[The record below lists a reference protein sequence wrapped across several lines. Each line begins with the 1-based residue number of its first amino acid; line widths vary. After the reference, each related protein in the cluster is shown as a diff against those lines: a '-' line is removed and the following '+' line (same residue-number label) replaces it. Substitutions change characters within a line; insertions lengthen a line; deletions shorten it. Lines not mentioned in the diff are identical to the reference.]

1 MKKIVLSV
9 VSAFLLG
16 FTLYSCSP
24 SDKDIQ
30 THVSPILSDY
40 TDVNAEVKDGVV
52 TLSGEVVSDV
62 EKNQIQEMLSSV
74 KGVKSVVNNL
84 TVKPPVVIDHDAEIG
99 SAISSAL
106 QSAGFKTVNV
116 AVNNGEVTLTGDL
129 KKSDLVKVMQIA
141 NESKPK
147 KVINELKVK

>member
-16 FTLYSCSP
+16 FVLYSCSP

-30 THVSPILSDY
+30 KKVSAVLSDY
-40 TDVNAEVKDGVV
+40 TNVQAEVKDGVI
-52 TLSGEVVSDV
+52 TLSGEVVSDA
-62 EKNQIQEMLSSV
+62 EKNQLQELFHSV
-74 KGVKSVVNNL
+74 KGVKSVINNL
-84 TVKPPVVIDHDAEIG
+84 SVKPPVVIDHDAEIG
-99 SAISSAL
+99 SAINRAL

-116 AVNNGEVTLTGDL
+116 AVDNGEVTLTGDL

-147 KVINELKVK
+147 KVINQLKLK

>member
-24 SDKDIQ
+24 SDQDIQ
-30 THVSPILSDY
+30 KHVSTILSDY
-40 TDVNAEVKDGVV
+40 TDVQADVKDGVV
-52 TLSGEVVSDV
+52 TLSGEVVSDA
-62 EKNQIQEMLSSV
+62 EKSQLQESLRSI

-84 TVKPPVVIDHDAEIG
+84 TVKPPVVINTDAEIG
-99 SAISSAL
+99 STISTAL
-106 QSAGFKTVNV
+106 QNAGFKTVNV

-147 KVINELKVK
+147 KVINQLKVK